1 VLLIAPW
8 LPPKIDGNVLVC
20 EVLPSPVVVEDSAG
34 QLFHTQ
40 QERLLPTLASTPVM
54 TISPTTNEIPAAT
67 RLPNRIER
75 RLLGESGR
83 VGRDKTLDNSAL
95 NLSRMPL

>member
-54 TISPTTNEIPAAT
+54 TISPTRNEIAAAIK
-67 RLPNRIER
+67 LPLRIER

-83 VGRDKTLDNSAL
+83 VGKDKTLDNSAL